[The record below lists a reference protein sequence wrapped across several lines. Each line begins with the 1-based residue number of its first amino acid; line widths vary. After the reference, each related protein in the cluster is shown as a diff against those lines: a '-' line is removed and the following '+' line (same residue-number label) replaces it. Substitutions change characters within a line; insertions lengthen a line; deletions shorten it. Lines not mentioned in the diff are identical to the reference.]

1 MRRYLALTIYDEKVK
16 PADAGQAQS
25 TIVLN
30 TGSGLSAATPAD
42 NRCGA
47 AYTFAVAEK
56 APA

>member
-1 MRRYLALTIYDEKVK
+1 MQFQ

-42 NRCGA
+42 NRFGA
-47 AYTFAVAEK
+47 AYTFAEAEK
-56 APA
+56 AAA